1 MIPITSITEQEYLD
15 ISRLNN
21 ELINM
26 QRELAKRNVELDR
39 LKNNLETLVEERT
52 VELMAIN
59 DQLMAELVEHRRVEK
74 ALRVATGQLQILF
87 GVSPLAVVVLDM
99 DGCVQL
105 WNPAAEKIF
114 GWQESEIINQP
125 NPLVPE
131 DKQDE
136 YKVFSQQVIQGG
148 ALVDQEA
155 VRQRKDGSRITV
167 SISSAML
174 FGLGDKPMGRM
185 AIFTDVTERKQ
196 AETALRESEEKFR
209 SVIAQS
215 TDGIRLI
222 DSQGIICEW
231 NRALE
236 EITGLK
242 RDEVMGKQF
251 LEALIANIPD
261 ELRTAERLENFK
273 KLMLGYLNS
282 TAQGTLSASSVYT
295 IQRRDGSRR
304 KVQSVVSRIQTS
316 KGAMLCGVVRDITEL
331 KQREAELDIAHRELA
346 QSYDLTLEGWARALE
361 IRESETAG
369 HSKRVADLAYRLA
382 QDVGMEEGDL
392 VHLRRGA
399 LLHDI
404 GKMGIPDSILLKP
417 GALTAE
423 EWRQMKQH
431 PIYAFEMIQDIPYL
445 QPAFDIPYSHHEKWD
460 GTGYPRGLK
469 GEEISLAARIF
480 ALVDVYDALTTDRPY
495 RKAWSRAQ
503 TLEYIRE
510 QSGSHFDPELVA
522 RFLNIMETPK

>member
-1 MIPITSITEQEYLD
+1 MPVNPITEQEYLD
-15 ISRLNN
+15 ISHLNN
-21 ELINM
+21 ELVNM
-26 QRELAKRNVELDR
+26 QRELAKRNTELDR
-39 LKNNLETLVEERT
+39 LKNNLEILVEERT
-52 VELMAIN
+52 VELVAIN
-59 DQLMAELVEHRRVEK
+59 DQLIAELVEHRQFEK
-74 ALRVATGQLQILF
+74 ALRVATGQLQTLF
-87 GVSPLAVVVLDM
+87 RVSPLAIIVLDM
-99 DGCVQL
+99 AGCVQL

-125 NPLVPE
+125 NPLIPE

-136 YKVFSQQVIQGG
+136 YKAFSQQVIQGE
-148 ALVDQEA
+148 ALVAQEA
-155 VRQRKDGSRITV
+155 VRQCKDGSLITV

-174 FGLGDKPMGRM
+174 LGLDDKPMGRM
-185 AIFTDVTERKQ
+185 AIFTDITERKQ

-222 DSQGIICEW
+222 DSKGIICEW
-231 NRALE
+231 NHALE

-251 LEALIANIPD
+251 FEVLIENIPD

-273 KLMLGYLNS
+273 KLSLACLNS
-282 TAQGTLSASSVYT
+282 TEQGTLLASSVYT

-304 KVQSVVSRIQTS
+304 KVQAVVSRIQTS
-316 KGAMLCGVVRDITEL
+316 KSAMLCGVVRDVTEL
-331 KQREAELDIAHRELA
+331 KQREAELDIANRELA
-346 QSYDLTLEGWARALE
+346 QSYELTLEGWARALE
-361 IRESETAG
+361 IRERETAG

-382 QDVGMEEGDL
+382 QDMGMEENDL

-417 GALTAE
+417 GTLTAD
-423 EWRQMKQH
+423 EWIQMKQH
-431 PIYAFEMIQDIPYL
+431 PIYALEMIRDIPYL
-445 QPAFDIPYSHHEKWD
+445 QSAFDIPYAHHEKWD
-460 GTGYPRGLK
+460 GTGYPCRLK
-469 GEEISLAARIF
+469 GGEIPLAARVF
-480 ALVDVYDALTTDRPY
+480 AFADVYDALITDRPY
-495 RKAWSRAQ
+495 RKAWSRER

-510 QSGSHFDPELVA
+510 QSGSHFDPDLVE
-522 RFLNIMETPK
+522 RFLNIIETPE